1 MSYSG
6 EYNGI
11 AKSAYGYSMLTN
23 LCGAPK
29 YPLGVQNVAPVYQVM
44 GANPMVQTSVA
55 YSGVSYKDGLFTS
68 LFPST
73 QGSSHGHV
81 EAEFAYGGAGGQNNT
96 VKTFSVSRSAQ

>member
-11 AKSAYGYSMLTN
+11 AKSSYGYSMLTN

-29 YPLGVQNVAPVYQVM
+29 YPLGVQAVAPVFQVI
-44 GANPMVQTSVA
+44 GANPMVQNSVA
-55 YSGVSYKDGLFTS
+55 YSGVNYKNGVFTS

-73 QGSSHGHV
+73 QASYNGRA
-81 EAEFAYGGAGGQNNT
+81 EAEFAYGGAGGQNNA
-96 VKTFSVSRSAQ
+96 VQTFSVSRSAQ

>member
-11 AKSAYGYSMLTN
+11 AKSSYGYSMLTN

-44 GANPMVQTSVA
+44 GIDPRIQNSVA
-55 YSGVSYKDGLFTS
+55 YSGVSYKNGFTS
-68 LFPST
+68 LFPSI
-73 QGSSHGHV
+73 QGSSNNYS
-81 EAEFAYGGAGGQNNT
+81 AADTAYGGAGGQNNA
-96 VKTFSVSRSAQ
+96 VKTFSVSRTA

>member
-44 GANPMVQTSVA
+44 GIDPRIQNSVA
-55 YSGVSYKDGLFTS
+55 YAGMSYAKYTPA
-68 LFPST
+68 FPKST
-73 QGSSHGHV
+73 GGYGSHPESP
-81 EAEFAYGGAGGQNNT
+81 FAYAGASGGTNAQAT
-96 VKTFSVSRSAQ
+96 TSFVSRTAQ

>member
-11 AKSAYGYSMLTN
+11 AKSSYGYSMLTN

-44 GANPMVQTSVA
+44 GIDPRIQNSVA
-55 YSGVSYKDGLFTS
+55 YSGVSYKNGFTS
-68 LFPST
+68 LFPSI
-73 QGSSHGHV
+73 QGSGHGRA
-81 EAEFAYGGAGGQNNT
+81 EAEFAYGGAGGQNNA
-96 VKTFSVSRSAQ
+96 VKTFSVSRTAQ